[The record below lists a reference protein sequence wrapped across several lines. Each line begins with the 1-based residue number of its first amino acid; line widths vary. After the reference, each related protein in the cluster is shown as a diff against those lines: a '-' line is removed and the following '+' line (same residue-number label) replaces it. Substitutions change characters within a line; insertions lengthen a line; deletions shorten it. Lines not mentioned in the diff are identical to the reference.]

1 MPDSKISFACYED
14 LIDSSEEIESWP
26 TFDEKTASSL
36 CPVTDF
42 GDTSEFIFLNLFCIL
57 TDSLWVGVFPVIL
70 NVIGPALLF
79 IDI

>member
-36 CPVTDF
+36 CY
-42 GDTSEFIFLNLFCIL
+42 TSGLQETQKVFFIIINLQLCMLMLVVYLIL
-57 TDSLWVGVFPVIL
+57 
-70 NVIGPALLF
+70 
-79 IDI
+79 